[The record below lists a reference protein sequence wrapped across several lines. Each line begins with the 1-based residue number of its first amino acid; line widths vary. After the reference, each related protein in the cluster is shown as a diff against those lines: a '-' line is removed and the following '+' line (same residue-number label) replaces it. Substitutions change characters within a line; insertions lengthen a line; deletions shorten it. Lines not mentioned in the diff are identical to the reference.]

1 MGRLS
6 RDEDDGAPEYNR
18 QGGCRNNLLTEGRR
32 EAMAGRMVSGKA
44 GVRVEYCKK

>member
-18 QGGCRNNLLTEGRR
+18 QGGCRNNLLTDGRK
-32 EAMAGRMVSGKA
+32 EAMAGWMIGGKT
-44 GVRVEYCKK
+44 GVRVEYCKI

>member
-6 RDEDDGAPEYNR
+6 RADDDGAPEYNR

-32 EAMAGRMVSGKA
+32 EAMAGWIGGK
-44 GVRVEYCKK
+44 